1 MRGGVFDTRLSESG
15 SAEEQK
21 LVAALRDGLVSL
33 WKEESEQHVRPDGAY
48 YPSSIGSCLRKQYY
62 LYTVEEKPDPEKLA
76 VFATGKGVHVA
87 VAEALRK
94 SGIVKVDAEEY
105 PVELRIS
112 EEVRLTGRVD
122 ILLVELDGAK
132 VVVEVKSTSRIPETP
147 HETHLLQ
154 LQTYLHS
161 MSLPKGFL
169 LYWDKRTG
177 ETRAFRVE
185 RDPQSLQKIGER
197 AIILHEHL
205 KSGKPP
211 FKEAVMENRFWEC
224 DFCEYYGICSPF
236 LLEGMAKGST
246 VAVFGLDGVVVDD
259 RKRVEFALTELGMP
273 PGFNSG
279 DLKGSLRDR
288 FNSVCFEPSRLSL
301 DRPLPA
307 GIQLALADKKGGA
320 YVVLVS
326 ERPSSLREETESELR
341 RFKVPFDVLLLAPSD
356 YSKPFF
362 WKPDT
367 IRRLHD
373 VYKVKH
379 FVDISSYAATEAAKL
394 GIPVEPPP
402 SRPA

>member
-1 MRGGVFDTRLSESG
+1 MRVGVLDTKLSG
-15 SAEEQK
+15 SGGPEEQE
-21 LVAALRDGLVSL
+21 LVAALKDGLVTL
-33 WKEESEQHVRPDGAY
+33 WREESEQHVRPDGAY

-112 EEVRLTGRVD
+112 DEVRLTGRVD
-122 ILLVELDGAK
+122 ILLVELDGVK
-132 VVVEVKSTSRIPETP
+132 VVVEVKSTSKIPEVP

-177 ETRAFRVE
+177 ELRAFRVE
-185 RDPQSLQKIGER
+185 RDPASLQKIGER

-224 DFCEYYGICSPF
+224 DFCEYLGICSPF
-236 LLEGMAKGST
+236 LLEGMEKGST

-259 RKRVEFALTELGMP
+259 HKRVESALKELGMP
-273 PGFNSG
+273 PGFKPG
-279 DLKGSLRDR
+279 DLKGAIRDR
-288 FNSVCFEPSRLSL
+288 YLSIAFEGSRLEM
-301 DRPLPA
+301 DRPLAA
-307 GIQLALADKKGGA
+307 GIKMAVADKKEGD
-320 YVVLVS
+320 YVILVS
-326 ERPSSLREETESELR
+326 DRPPSLKMETEAELR
-341 RFKVPFDVLLLAPSD
+341 RFNVPYDVLLLAPSD
-356 YSKPFF
+356 YAKPFF
-362 WKPDT
+362 WKTDT

-373 VYKVKH
+373 VYKIKH
-379 FVDISSYAATEAAKL
+379 FVDDASYATTEAGKL
-394 GIPVEPPP
+394 GIPVEAPPG
-402 SRPA
+402 RPA

>member
-1 MRGGVFDTRLSESG
+1 MRGGLFDTRLSESG

-21 LVAALRDGLVSL
+21 LVAALREGLVSL
-33 WKEESEQHVRPDGAY
+33 WREESEQHVRPDGAY
-48 YPSSIGSCLRKQYY
+48 YPSSIGSCLRKQFYI
-62 LYTVEEKPDPEKLA
+62 YTVEEKPDPEKLA

-112 EEVRLTGRVD
+112 EDVRLTGRVD

-132 VVVEVKSTSRIPETP
+132 VVVEVKSTSRIPDTP
-147 HETHLLQ
+147 HGTHFLQ

-161 MSLPKGFL
+161 MSLTKGFL

-177 ETRAFRVE
+177 ETRAFRID
-185 RDPQSLQKIGER
+185 RDPRSLQKIGER

-236 LLEGMAKGST
+236 LIEGMPKGST
-246 VAVFGLDGVVVDD
+246 MAVFGLDGVVVDD
-259 RKRVEFALTELGMP
+259 SRRAESALRELGMP
-273 PGFNSG
+273 AGFKPG
-279 DLKGSLRDR
+279 DLKGAMRDK
-288 FNSVCFEPSRLSL
+288 FNSLCFESSRLSM
-301 DRPLPA
+301 DGPLPA
-307 GIQLALADKKGGA
+307 GIQMAVADKKGGA

-326 ERPSSLREETESELR
+326 ERPSSLKGETESELR
-341 RFKVPFDVLLLAPSD
+341 RFKVPFDFLLMAPSD
-356 YSKPFF
+356 YAKPFF
-362 WKPDT
+362 WKTDT

-373 VYKVKH
+373 VYKIRRY
-379 FVDISSYAATEAAKL
+379 VDNSSYATAEAAKL
-394 GIPVEPPP
+394 GIPVEAPLGH
-402 SRPA
+402 PA